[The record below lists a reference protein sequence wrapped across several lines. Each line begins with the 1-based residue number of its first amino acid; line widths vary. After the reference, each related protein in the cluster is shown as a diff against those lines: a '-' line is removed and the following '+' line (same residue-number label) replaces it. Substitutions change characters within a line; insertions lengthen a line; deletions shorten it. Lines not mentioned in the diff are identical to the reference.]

1 MAKRNRR
8 QWLIEL
14 LKEVEG
20 KIGEERLVRILE
32 ERGRACTPDSMINKA
47 KKAAKGAEDDQVFL
61 DNLQKVYPMLRRE
74 GDDVYVVY
82 PECYCPGMK
91 EFKGKV
97 PHSYCYCSVGW
108 VKEMFEQ
115 ALERPIEVKLESSVL
130 RGDKECR
137 LRVLL

>member
-1 MAKRNRR
+1 MAKRNRC
-8 QWLIEL
+8 QWLIDL

-47 KKAAKGAEDDQVFL
+47 KKAAKGAEDDQGFL
-61 DNLQKVYPMLRRE
+61 DNLQKIYPMLQQE
-74 GDDVYVVY
+74 GNKVYVVY
-82 PECYCPGMK
+82 PECYCTAMK
-91 EFKGKV
+91 NFKDEV
-97 PHSYCYCSVGW
+97 PRSYCYCSVGW

-115 ALERPIEVKLESSVL
+115 ALDRPVEVKLESSVL
-130 RGDKECR
+130 WGDKECR